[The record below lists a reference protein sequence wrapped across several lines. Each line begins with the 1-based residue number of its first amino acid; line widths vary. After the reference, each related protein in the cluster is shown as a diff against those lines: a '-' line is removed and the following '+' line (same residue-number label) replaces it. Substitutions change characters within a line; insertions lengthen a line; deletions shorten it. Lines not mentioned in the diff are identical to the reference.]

1 MVKDRW
7 QILTG
12 EPVASRMICPIR
24 RGYTTS
30 RCRARFIY
38 SNLKA
43 SELGIA
49 EHHSES
55 RRRRSNSSE
64 VHVTKCRCPLQNEM
78 NHFHIVGVQSL
89 HINPTHCLLHYIL
102 AQLSHFL
109 KGDCVL
115 SLSVPTNSGIA
126 AFLAGCFNIS
136 HATTTP
142 SCGPPGYLYGKDKA
156 SPMTQKRSRDAL
168 AGLGLQPA
176 LPRLCRCC
184 RLPTWAAGTPL
195 DAVQMHPARQGCL
208 ELAVG
213 TGSWQGVVTVGLS
226 MEVRVLAVK

>member
-1 MVKDRW
+1 M
-7 QILTG
+7 
-12 EPVASRMICPIR
+12 ASRMICPIR

-115 SLSVPTNSGIA
+115 SLSVPTHSGIA

-168 AGLGLQPA
+168 AGFAASVTAALSVLPPPYVGRRHAFGCCADAPSETR
-176 LPRLCRCC
+176 LPR
-184 RLPTWAAGTPL
+184 AGSGDRQL
-195 DAVQMHPARQGCL
+195 AGGCDSGAEHGGESSGSKMKQGAR
-208 ELAVG
+208 
-213 TGSWQGVVTVGLS
+213 
-226 MEVRVLAVK
+226 